1 MAQKDLLIKRTG
13 KNREKAGKN
22 GEKRPCNHLLLLII
36 YLSISHEGGLCL
48 RCGYGSQAG
57 DEPFGGKTKT
67 RRKKHVC
74 SNHET

>member
-1 MAQKDLLIKRTG
+1 MK
-13 KNREKAGKN
+13 KNIFSERKN
-22 GEKRPCNHLLLLII
+22 NSKISCNHLLLLII

-74 SNHET
+74 SNHETAS